1 MKREFYI
8 LALDIGTS
16 STKAGLFDQD
26 YRLTISDKVDYGYET
41 LGMKVQMDPEKIWRA
56 FLEVAGKLRDY
67 ANKIDLVVQC
77 VLSPSLIPMDE
88 SGNALYPS
96 ILHWDRRSAE
106 QGRKALALIGK
117 ERFLNLAG
125 NLPYPG
131 GISLTGLL
139 WLKEKE
145 SGIFKK
151 AFKFGHMNTFFIK
164 RLTGQWS
171 IDPTN
176 ASLTGL
182 YNTVAYSD
190 WIEEFCQEFEIPLE
204 KLPPVIPCLKI
215 VGSVTREVAHA
226 TGIRSGTPVL
236 MGSNDTSS
244 AALGAG
250 VLENGQILNISGSG
264 ELLAICLDRPI
275 PDERYYLRT
284 HPLPGRWL
292 LFDLTLAGFAL
303 EWFRLQFCREM
314 SEEEFYQSYLKGI
327 LHEGRKTPVRF
338 HPYLAGDRTSLKQKK
353 ASFSGLTLSTSRDE
367 CLYAIMEAVTGRT
380 ERLLNKMGKA
390 IELDKVIHLTGG
402 AANQALMDY
411 KKRRFPEF
419 DIAVMEDCALHGCA
433 FMARKILEGN
443 S

>member
-1 MKREFYI
+1 MKRKFYI

-26 YRLTISDKVDYGYET
+26 YNLVITDKVEYAYET
-41 LGMKVQMDPEKIWRA
+41 TGMKVQMDPEKIWRA
-56 FLEVAGKLRDY
+56 FLEVTGKLREY
-67 ANKIDLVVQC
+67 ANKIELIVQC
-77 VLSPSLIPMDE
+77 VLSPSLIPMDS

-96 ILHWDRRSAE
+96 ILHWDRRSAR
-106 QGRKALALIGK
+106 QGRTALALIGK
-117 ERFLNLAG
+117 ERFLSLAG

-145 SGIFKK
+145 SEIFKK

-176 ASLTGL
+176 ASLVGL
-182 YNTVAYSD
+182 YNTVAYGD
-190 WIEEFCQEFEIPLE
+190 WIEEFCQELEIPLG

-215 VGSVTREVAHA
+215 VGSVTREVADE

-250 VLENGQILNISGSG
+250 VLESGQILNISGSG

-275 PDERYYLRT
+275 PDEKYYLRA

-292 LFDLTLAGFAL
+292 LFDLTLAGFAF

-314 SEEEFYQSYLKGI
+314 GEEEFYQSYLPSI
-327 LHEGRKTPVRF
+327 LSERRRTPVRF
-338 HPYLAGDRTSLKQKK
+338 HPYLAGDRTSLKQKR

-367 CLYAIMEAVTGRT
+367 CLYAVMEAVINRT
-380 ERLLNKMGKA
+380 ERLLNKVKKG
-390 IELDKVIHLTGG
+390 IELEKMIRLTGG

-411 KKRRFPEF
+411 KKRRFPEYE
-419 DIAVMEDCALHGCA
+419 IVVMEDCALHGCA
-433 FMARKILEGN
+433 FMARKILEG
-443 S
+443 SC